1 LKLLYT
7 FWSLFKAI
15 FCYCPLNRQTSALLK
30 DISVSM
36 SKREQLKDDYLEN
49 RLIRQRLVWAAGFA
63 VLLLSLVLGRLYQ
76 LQVVEHEYFSTL
88 SDSNR
93 VRIKAL
99 PPTRGLIFDRHGV
112 VMADNL
118 PAYRLE
124 IVREQ
129 VRDLDATLQQIQQ
142 YVEVS
147 DQDLKRFKQSLKR
160 RRPFE
165 SIPLRLNLDDGEVA
179 RLAVNL
185 HKFEGVEINARLT
198 RNYPNGEHA
207 VHALGYVGRIDERDL
222 SRVGEMDY
230 AGTTH
235 IGKLGLEKFYEN
247 DLHGEVGIQ
256 QVEVN
261 ARGRTLRVLSETP
274 PVQGNN
280 LYLTIDSRL
289 QKIAEEAFGDYSG
302 AAVAIDPNNGEIL
315 ALVSM
320 PIFDPNL
327 FVNGIS
333 FEDYHA
339 LRDSHR
345 RPLFN
350 RALSGQYPPGSTT
363 KPFYGLLGLES
374 AVMKKDQKVYCIGYY
389 KLPNEERRYRDWKKR
404 GHGPV
409 DLHDAITQ
417 SCDVYFYDLAYRV
430 GIDRMAEFMAQFGFG
445 KKTGVDSTGER
456 SGLLPSREWKRGHDG
471 MPWFPGETLI
481 TGIGQGALLVTP
493 LQLANSTAAFASHG
507 VRYRPHLVRTIE
519 KIPQYT
525 REDIV
530 SQVVGRYELLREKNW
545 QHVHDAMVNVVH
557 GLRGTAHRISTG
569 MQYKAAGKTGTA
581 QVFEVAQDEEYEED
595 DVIEKLR
602 DHALFISYAP
612 ADNPRIAVAVIVE
625 NGGHGSSV
633 AAPIARRI
641 MDAYLLEQS

>member
-1 LKLLYT
+1 
-7 FWSLFKAI
+7 
-15 FCYCPLNRQTSALLK
+15 
-30 DISVSM
+30 M

-49 RLIRQRLVWAAGFA
+49 RLIRQRLVLAAVFT
-63 VLLLSLVLGRLYQ
+63 VLLLGVVLGRLYQ
-76 LQVVEHEYFSTL
+76 LQIVEHEHFSTL

-93 VRIKAL
+93 VSIKAL

-124 IVREQ
+124 IVRERVQ
-129 VRDLDATLQQIQQ
+129 DLDATLDHLRQ
-142 YVEVS
+142 YVEIS
-147 DQDLKRFKQSLKR
+147 AQDLKRFKQSLRR

-198 RNYPNGEHA
+198 RNYPNGAHA

-222 SRVGEMDY
+222 GKVSEVDY

-247 DLHGEVGIQ
+247 ELHGEVGIQ

-261 ARGRTLRVLSETP
+261 AKGRTLRVLSETP

-280 LYLTIDSRL
+280 LYLTIDSKL
-289 QKIAEEAFGDYSG
+289 QKVAEEAFADYNG
-302 AAVAIDPNNGEIL
+302 AAVAIDPTNGEIL

-327 FVNGIS
+327 FVNDIS
-333 FEDYHA
+333 FGNYNA
-339 LRDSHR
+339 LRDSPR

-363 KPFYGLLGLES
+363 KPFFGLLGLES
-374 AVMKKDQKVYCIGYY
+374 AISKPEQKIYCIGYY

-404 GHGPV
+404 GHGHMNLDGAV
-409 DLHDAITQ
+409 TQ
-417 SCDVYFYDLAYRV
+417 SCDVYFYDLAYRL
-430 GIDRMAEFMAQFGFG
+430 GIDRMSAFMKEFGFG
-445 KKTGVDSTGER
+445 ERTGVDSTGER
-456 SGLLPSREWKRGHDG
+456 RGIMPSREWKRGHDG

-493 LQLANSTAAFASHG
+493 LQLANSTAAFASKG
-507 VRYRPHLVRTIE
+507 VRFQPHLVRSIE
-519 KIPQYT
+519 KIPDYERIDT
-525 REDIV
+525 V
-530 SQVVGRYELLREKNW
+530 SRIAGRYEIQREKNW
-545 QHVHDAMVNVVH
+545 EHVHKAMINVVH
-557 GLRGTAHRISTG
+557 GLRGTAKGISRG
-569 MQYKAAGKTGTA
+569 MQYRTAGKTGTA
-581 QVFEVAQDEEYEED
+581 QVFEIAQDEEYDEEN
-595 DVIEKLR
+595 VAEKLR

-625 NGGHGSSV
+625 NGGHGSTV
-633 AAPIARRI
+633 AAPIARKI
-641 MDAYLLEQS
+641 MDAYLLEES

>member
-1 LKLLYT
+1 
-7 FWSLFKAI
+7 
-15 FCYCPLNRQTSALLK
+15 
-30 DISVSM
+30 M

-49 RLIRQRLVWAAGFA
+49 RLIRRRLVLAAVFT
-63 VLLLSLVLGRLYQ
+63 VLLLSLVLGRLYV
-76 LQVVEHEYFSTL
+76 LQVLEHEHFATL

-93 VRIKAL
+93 IRIKAL
-99 PPTRGLIFDRHGV
+99 PPTRGLIFDRNGV

-129 VRDLDATLQQIQQ
+129 VRDLDATLQQLRQ
-142 YVEVS
+142 YVEFS
-147 DQDLKRFKQSLKR
+147 DQDLKRFRQSLKR

-165 SIPLRLNLDDGEVA
+165 SIPLRLNLNDEEVA

-185 HKFEGVEINARLT
+185 HQFEGVEINARLT

-207 VHALGYVGRIDERDL
+207 VHALGYVSRIDERDL
-222 SRVGEMDY
+222 GRVSEVDY

-235 IGKLGLEKFYEN
+235 IGKLGLEKFYEK

-261 ARGRTLRVLSETP
+261 ARGRTLRVLSESP

-289 QKIAEEAFGDYSG
+289 QKVAEKAFAEYSG

-320 PIFDPNL
+320 PVFDPNL

-333 FEDYHA
+333 YDNYDA

-350 RALSGQYPPGSTT
+350 RALSGQYPPGSTS

-374 AVMKKDQKVYCIGYY
+374 AVSTKDQSVYCIGYY
-389 KLPNEERRYRDWKKR
+389 KLPNEERRYRDWKKQ
-404 GHGPV
+404 GHGRM

-417 SCDVYFYDLAYRV
+417 SCDVYFYDLAYRL
-430 GIDRMAEFMAQFGFG
+430 GIDRMSAFMAKFGFG
-445 KKTGVDSTGER
+445 VKTGVDSTGER
-456 SGLLPSREWKRGHDG
+456 NGLLPSREWKRGHDG

-481 TGIGQGALLVTP
+481 TGIGQGAMLVTP
-493 LQLANSTAAFASHG
+493 LQLANSTAAFASRG
-507 VRYRPHLVRTIE
+507 VRYQPHMVKTIE
-519 KIPQYT
+519 KIPDYIRIDT
-525 REDIV
+525 ISKIV
-530 SQVVGRYELLREKNW
+530 ERYPLQREKNW
-545 QHVHDAMVNVVH
+545 LHVHKAMINVVH
-557 GLRGTAHRISTG
+557 GLRGTAHYSIGRKIP
-569 MQYKAAGKTGTA
+569 YKVAGKTGTA
-581 QVFEVAQDEEYEED
+581 QVFEIAQDAEYEEE

-633 AAPIARRI
+633 AAPIARQI
-641 MDAYLLEQS
+641 MDAYLLEES

>member
-1 LKLLYT
+1 
-7 FWSLFKAI
+7 
-15 FCYCPLNRQTSALLK
+15 
-30 DISVSM
+30 M

-49 RLIRQRLVWAAGFA
+49 RLIRRRLVLAAVFT
-63 VLLLSLVLGRLYQ
+63 VLLLSLVVGRLYV
-76 LQVVEHEYFSTL
+76 LQVVEHEHFSTL

-93 VRIKAL
+93 IRIKAL

-129 VRDLDATLQQIQQ
+129 VNDLDATLQQLRQ
-142 YVEVS
+142 YVDFSE
-147 DQDLKRFKQSLKR
+147 QDLKRFEQSLRR

-165 SIPLRLNLDDGEVA
+165 SIPLRLNLDDEEVA

-222 SRVGEMDY
+222 GRVSEVDY

-235 IGKLGLEKFYEN
+235 IGKLGLERFYEKQ
-247 DLHGEVGIQ
+247 LHGEVGIQ

-261 ARGRTLRVLSETP
+261 AKGRTLRVLSETP

-280 LYLTIDSRL
+280 LHLTIDSRL
-289 QKIAEEAFGDYSG
+289 QKVAEKAFAENTG

-320 PIFDPNL
+320 PVFDPNL

-333 FEDYHA
+333 YDNYNA

-374 AVMKKDQKVYCIGYY
+374 AVSTKEQSVFCIGYY
-389 KLPNEERRYRDWKKR
+389 KLPNEPRRYRDWKKQ
-404 GHGPV
+404 GHGKMN
-409 DLHDAITQ
+409 LHDAITQ
-417 SCDVYFYDLAYRV
+417 SCDVYFYDLAYRM
-430 GIDRMAEFMAQFGFG
+430 GIDRMSEFMAKFGFG
-445 KKTGVDSTGER
+445 VKTGVDSTGER
-456 SGLLPSREWKRGHDG
+456 NGLMPSREWKRGYDG

-481 TGIGQGALLVTP
+481 TGIGQGAMLVTP
-493 LQLANSTAAFASHG
+493 LQLANSTAAFASRG
-507 VRYRPHLVRTIE
+507 VRYQPHMVKTIE
-519 KIPQYT
+519 KIPDYT
-525 REDIV
+525 RIDTISQIV
-530 SQVVGRYELLREKNW
+530 ERYPLLREKNW

-557 GLRGTAHRISTG
+557 GLRGTAHYRIG
-569 MQYKAAGKTGTA
+569 RDIQYKAAGKTGTA
-581 QVFEVAQDEEYEED
+581 QVFEVAQDEEYDED
-595 DVIEKLR
+595 EVIEKLR

-612 ADNPRIAVAVIVE
+612 ADNPRIAIAVIVE

-633 AAPIARRI
+633 AAPIARQI
-641 MDAYLLEQS
+641 MDSYLLEES